1 MTDVRHYFDLD
12 LGKFVLAPGTTQL
25 LESIDQKRSP
35 NAEQEIQFLR
45 GIIPQELADGATGIF
60 EVKENGKYDANSVFR
75 AGSWVK
81 SGTGIDT
88 LYTFVLD
95 LMTPAGDLLL
105 GVNDPIEV
113 TSTFAADTLN
123 ATAHGLADTNK
134 IQFSTTGT
142 LPAPLKPNTDYFV
155 RDSAANTFKVALT
168 SGGAAIN
175 LTDDG
180 SGTHEARRI
189 DNDTASVNLM
199 AAMQYVAAG
208 KTVES
213 QDIIFVYRNDIVR
226 DGDSSPVPEPA
237 DVVLNVRA
245 GKEDIPS
252 ASEGESVAFNTPF
265 AAGLSYVITL
275 GVSKPTAGGDN
286 IMAFLVEDSVSEA
299 GFDYELSAPVPDGDY
314 KLNYMAVAI

>member
-1 MTDVRHYFDLD
+1 MRLFFDLD
-12 LGKFVLAPGTTQL
+12 LGKFVLGPNTTQL
-25 LESIDQKRSP
+25 IESIDQKRSP
-35 NAEQEIQFLR
+35 NGEIQIQFLR
-45 GIIPQELADGATGIF
+45 GIIPQELASGATGIF
-60 EVKENGKYDANSVFR
+60 EVKETGKYDADAVFR
-75 AGSWVK
+75 AGSWTK
-81 SGTGIDT
+81 TGTVVDT

-95 LMTPAGDLLL
+95 LMTPAGDLIL
-105 GVNDPIEV
+105 GVNEPIEI

-123 ATAHGLADTNK
+123 ATAHGLLDTNK
-134 IQFSTTGT
+134 VQLSTTGT
-142 LPAPLKPNTDYFV
+142 LPAPLKPNTDYYV

-168 SGGAAIN
+168 SGGAVIN

-180 SGTHEARRI
+180 TGTHKVRRI

-199 AAMQYVAAG
+199 AAMQYVAGG

-213 QDIIFVYRNDIVR
+213 QDIVFVYRNDIVR
-226 DGDSSPVPEPA
+226 EGDASPVPDPA

-245 GKEDIPS
+245 AKEAIPS
-252 ASEGESVAFNTPF
+252 ASEGESVLFDTAF
-265 AAGLSYVITL
+265 AAGLTYVITL

-286 IMAFLVEDSVSEA
+286 IMAFLVEDSVTET